1 MSRTVVEPAAA
12 PTVSGRL
19 QRPQGK
25 EEGMIHV
32 SDAAQE
38 LFEQMST
45 PEGQVLRLDPMA
57 GQQISLVVGEPER
70 GDQVVER
77 NGTDLLH
84 ISAMVS
90 QTLDGATIDRVDTPE
105 GPRLGVQVPDE
116 GAPTA

>member
-1 MSRTVVEPAAA
+1 
-12 PTVSGRL
+12 
-19 QRPQGK
+19 
-25 EEGMIHV
+25 MIHV

-45 PEGQVLRLDPMA
+45 PEGQVLRLDPTA

-77 NGTDLLH
+77 NETDLLH

-90 QTLDGATIDRVDTPE
+90 QALDGATIDRVDTPE